1 MQYKLK
7 IPALHKNDVSM
18 NLRLYFYIIIEA
30 NIVPRWSI
38 HKKLYLIKLTVELVI
53 S

>member
-30 NIVPRWSI
+30 NIVPR
-38 HKKLYLIKLTVELVI
+38 
-53 S
+53 